1 MTLSGQFINLNKKII
16 ACKKCKRLKNFRE
29 TIAKKK
35 RKQYINEKY
44 WGKPI
49 TGFGD
54 LNGKILLVGL
64 APAAHGGNRTGRV
77 FTGDRSAEFLYK
89 CLYKAKM
96 SNQPTSEND
105 ARVVIKI
112 VNQSDGSGAT
122 TVFGDVS
129 AMAANSEGSSCV
141 HLVLQR
147 LWFSCDS
154 GNGGDSYARLDEED
168 DDGDIPI
175 IGLTGTG
182 YWDFR
187 EFGGMKTDKSS
198 NTNESDVNLVVPTT
212 ADAANMYTI
221 VAEFKKLYSD

>member
-1 MTLSGQFINLNKKII
+1 MADTVTGP
-16 ACKKCKRLKNFRE
+16 
-29 TIAKKK
+29 TIL
-35 RKQYINEKY
+35 Q
-44 WGKPI
+44 
-49 TGFGD
+49 
-54 LNGKILLVGL
+54 
-64 APAAHGGNRTGRV
+64 
-77 FTGDRSAEFLYK
+77 
-89 CLYKAKM
+89 
-96 SNQPTSEND
+96 END

-129 AMAANSEGSSCV
+129 AMATNENGASCL

-147 LWFSCDS
+147 IWFSCQGGD
-154 GNGGDSYARLDEED
+154 GGDSYARLDEED

-198 NTNESDVNLVVPTT
+198 NSNQSDVNFVVPGA
-212 ADAANMYTI
+212 ADSGNMYTV
-221 VAEFKKLYSD
+221 VAEFKKLYQEVVNG